1 MKSIRV
7 NQLITLNI
15 YLLSVLTIVLPQTAY
30 ATNLVVNSD
39 FSAGN
44 TGFSSDY
51 KYNPHNLHPPAVY
64 TIGTNPK
71 AVHSRWT
78 SFGDH
83 TTGSSNMMIING
95 STTVGKIVW
104 QQTLPVTGNTQYNF
118 ATWITSMFPNSFAQ
132 LQFAINSTTIG
143 SLFTPSDIP
152 GVWEQFSTT
161 WNSESNS
168 YAIVSIVN
176 QNATFNGNDFALD
189 DISFEAV
196 STATPIPEPTS
207 GLSLLAFGS
216 LGMGSLLTR
225 KKKR

>member
-1 MKSIRV
+1 
-7 NQLITLNI
+7 
-15 YLLSVLTIVLPQTAY
+15 
-30 ATNLVVNSD
+30 
-39 FSAGN
+39 
-44 TGFSSDY
+44 
-51 KYNPHNLHPPAVY
+51 
-64 TIGTNPK
+64 
-71 AVHSRWT
+71 
-78 SFGDH
+78 
-83 TTGSSNMMIING
+83 
-95 STTVGKIVW
+95 
-104 QQTLPVTGNTQYNF
+104 
-118 ATWITSMFPNSFAQ
+118 MFPNSFAQ

-168 YAIVSIVN
+168 YATVSIVN

-196 STATPIPEPTS
+196 STATSIPEPTS